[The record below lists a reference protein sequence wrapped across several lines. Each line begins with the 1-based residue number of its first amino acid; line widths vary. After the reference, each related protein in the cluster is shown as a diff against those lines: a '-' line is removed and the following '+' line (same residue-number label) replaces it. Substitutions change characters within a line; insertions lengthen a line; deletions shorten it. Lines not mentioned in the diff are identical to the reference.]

1 MKTEEEIRL
10 AIGFNEL
17 GMSIPG
23 TRDQHMACSVFI
35 HAMRWVLG
43 EKKLAAMDE
52 CIELEKEKVFKLS
65 REAANQ

>member
-10 AIGFNEL
+10 AIEFNEL

-43 EKKLAAMDE
+43 EKNLTSMHSS
-52 CIELEKEKVFKLS
+52 IEVEKEKVFKLS